1 MERSYVDHKSVL
13 PETKFTLMVLGEK
26 VHQYKYLRIIK
37 GVQLRKFLLG
47 ERCFLNRIAV
57 LLDDSSLET
66 CDI

>member
-1 MERSYVDHKSVL
+1 
-13 PETKFTLMVLGEK
+13 MVLGEK